1 MYIIFLKFSK
11 RKKYNIKN
19 VFFLLVI
26 FEDIIYYI
34 QTIVYIFFDDTDT
47 IVWYNNKMKT
57 FLSDMEKLGKT

>member
-19 VFFLLVI
+19 VFFFI
-26 FEDIIYYI
+26 SDIRGYYYI

-57 FLSDMEKLGKT
+57 FLSAMEKLGKT